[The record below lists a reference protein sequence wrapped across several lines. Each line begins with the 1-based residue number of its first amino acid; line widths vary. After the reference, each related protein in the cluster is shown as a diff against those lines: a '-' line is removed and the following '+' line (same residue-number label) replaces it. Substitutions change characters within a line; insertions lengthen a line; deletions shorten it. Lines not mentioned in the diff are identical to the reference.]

1 MANIA
6 SPVALVSYN
15 PVSDSAVIVYE
26 IPVAVNKVSL
36 LARTIGTSDNAKVTI
51 NKSGLL
57 DAVNVLE
64 KAGVVNYLATQAGA
78 TANGLLVAGAGFVTA
93 TATAAGANQA
103 AVSTTQTKDLI
114 IVTTAASADLGIKLP
129 VITPLRTIRI
139 INNTS
144 YAIIVYATVNDFMG
158 TEALTAT
165 GVSVPIGSSLV
176 VWSKSDAVTNTA
188 TARWQIL
195 QS

>member
-36 LARTIGTSDNAKVTI
+36 LARTIGTSDNAKVTV

-64 KAGVVNYLATQAGA
+64 KAGVVNFLAAQAGA
-78 TANGLLVAGAGFVTA
+78 TATGLIVSGSGFAVTAGSAAGTTQGDATATNSAKDFLIVGTA
-93 TATAAGANQA
+93 TANQGVILDA
-103 AVSTTQTKDLI
+103 
-114 IVTTAASADLGIKLP
+114 
-129 VITPLRTIRI
+129 ITPCKTKRV
-139 INNTS
+139 INNTAV
-144 YAIIVYATVNDFMG
+144 AIKVYPAVGDY
-158 TEALTAT
+158 
-165 GVSVPIGSSLV
+165 IGSGAVNVAITLAAGDSCIL
-176 VWSKSDAVTNTA
+176 WSKSDAVANTT
-188 TARWQIL
+188 TAIWQRL
-195 QS
+195 Q

>member
-36 LARTIGTSDNAKVTI
+36 LARTIGTSDNAKVTV

-64 KAGVVNYLATQAGA
+64 KAGVVNFLATQAGA
-78 TANGLLVAGAGFVTA
+78 TATGLIVSGSGFAVTALAAAGTTKDDATVNAKDFIIVGTA
-93 TATAAGANQA
+93 TANQG
-103 AVSTTQTKDLI
+103 VRL
-114 IVTTAASADLGIKLP
+114 SA
-129 VITPLRTIRI
+129 ITPLTTKRV
-139 INNTS
+139 INNTAA
-144 YAIIVYATVNDFMG
+144 AIKVYPASGDYIG
-158 TEALTAT
+158 TASVDVALTLAA
-165 GVSVPIGSSLV
+165 GDSCILWAKP
-176 VWSKSDAVTNTA
+176 DAVTNT
-188 TARWQIL
+188 TTGKWQIL